1 MANNFFAETVNF
13 FLKRGLTTFESEARD
28 LFTFDSRKE
37 YSMDVIMRN
46 SQIRS
51 VTDFALQLKDQIPG
65 GELTNPKISSSF
77 NIEYGLMT
85 ASQVCTMY
93 DNPKGFGV
101 QSIATLN
108 GAGGTVR
115 YRSWAS
121 STPPYYNGFARAR
134 IQFQPDTGVSS
145 YTLPEIMKKADI
157 TYFRADEASQRFL
170 MEAPQLF
177 DKAIDITGSGIAT
190 QMQLTSSIVLDAIVE
205 EKNTLF
211 NEDGDIISVESFDSP
226 RHKLAIHTKYECPVL
241 DFSGS
246 SAINPTTGSTVR
258 GMWHQSG
265 VIPNYSDQ
273 GIFLEVMDIPFRERT
288 NPQMT
293 ESLARSIGMKQEKK
307 AIGNLATSRQVEE
320 ALVVIPYYV
329 DNQTQTIQQFF
340 ELNDTA
346 VKKVMRKAD
355 RPSVLTADDQL
366 VRQVRLM
373 KKYVFPP
380 FLDFV
385 TFPDEA
391 NVKQPLMYIF
401 EFGRTLSQAD
411 LGDIWQGVLPEMG
424 KTTQYQEAV
433 IDLDT
438 TYEGIEGVG
447 PDSADIIGQNV
458 KTLLAT
464 GDIAILNP
472 DVKSLNDINFNQLDF
487 FVFKIKKRAEYD
499 YSTITKDATD
509 DRYQFDFKATGFA
522 STQPFFTEFG
532 KKRLAYSYNYP
543 YDFFSLI
550 ELAKVDAQIE
560 MGEDEK

>member
-1 MANNFFAETVNF
+1 
-13 FLKRGLTTFESEARD
+13 
-28 LFTFDSRKE
+28 
-37 YSMDVIMRN
+37 
-46 SQIRS
+46 
-51 VTDFALQLKDQIPG
+51 
-65 GELTNPKISSSF
+65 
-77 NIEYGLMT
+77 
-85 ASQVCTMY
+85 
-93 DNPKGFGV
+93 
-101 QSIATLN
+101 
-108 GAGGTVR
+108 
-115 YRSWAS
+115 
-121 STPPYYNGFARAR
+121 
-134 IQFQPDTGVSS
+134 
-145 YTLPEIMKKADI
+145 
-157 TYFRADEASQRFL
+157 
-170 MEAPQLF
+170 
-177 DKAIDITGSGIAT
+177 
-190 QMQLTSSIVLDAIVE
+190 
-205 EKNTLF
+205 
-211 NEDGDIISVESFDSP
+211 
-226 RHKLAIHTKYECPVL
+226 
-241 DFSGS
+241 
-246 SAINPTTGSTVR
+246 
-258 GMWHQSG
+258 
-265 VIPNYSDQ
+265 
-273 GIFLEVMDIPFRERT
+273 
-288 NPQMT
+288 
-293 ESLARSIGMKQEKK
+293 
-307 AIGNLATSRQVEE
+307 
-320 ALVVIPYYV
+320 
-329 DNQTQTIQQFF
+329 
-340 ELNDTA
+340 
-346 VKKVMRKAD
+346 
-355 RPSVLTADDQL
+355 
-366 VRQVRLM
+366 M

-499 YSTITKDATD
+499 YSTITKNATD
-509 DRYQFDFKATGFA
+509 DKYQFDFKATGFA